1 MKTGFFTFGHLV
13 LLLSLSFGMTAC
25 NESEFYEKE
34 SLISNIDGPNGEA
47 DSGVDGGETSGS
59 SDGGAEGGVD
69 GGVAGGVDGGVDG
82 GTTVGS
88 SGGSSGGDSG
98 GSSGGSSGSTAG
110 GSYAGI
116 TENFMQSASQ
126 TKKLDIV
133 WVIDDSGSMSDEQ
146 DALGRNFSAFID
158 DFITKDVDFKM
169 GITTTDTRSG
179 YNGVMK
185 AGSEEKLT
193 SAKAKENE
201 AQFKLDF
208 KNLVKVGTK
217 GSGNERG
224 LQASKDFMDR
234 YVSSFV
240 RPDAYLAIVIVS
252 DEEDQSSGSV
262 QTFTDALKQHKNSA
276 GLVKVYTI
284 ADVNN
289 TNYGSGITVG
299 AERYIAAAEQ
309 TAGVAANIRDDF
321 HTVLTGMGET
331 IINLLDSFAL
341 AHQPVPGTL
350 KVYVNGA
357 LTTAYTF
364 DSASRSIKF
373 NANSVPAAGAEIKV
387 TYSK

>member
-47 DSGVDGGETSGS
+47 DSGVGGGETSGS
-59 SDGGAEGGVD
+59 SDGGAD
-69 GGVAGGVDGGVDG
+69 GGAEGGVDG

-98 GSSGGSSGSTAG
+98 GDSAGSTAG

-133 WVIDDSGSMSDEQ
+133 WIIDSSGSMSDEQ
-146 DALGRNFSAFID
+146 DALGRNFASFID

-169 GITTTDTRSG
+169 GVTTTDTRSG
-179 YNGVMK
+179 HNGVMV

-193 SAKAKENE
+193 SAAAKANE

-208 KNLVKVGTK
+208 KNLVKVGTS
-217 GSGNERG
+217 GSGNEKG
-224 LQASKDFMDR
+224 LQASRDFMNR
-234 YVSSFV
+234 YSATFL
-240 RPDAYLAIVIVS
+240 RPDAYLAVVIVS
-252 DEEDQSSGSV
+252 DEEDQSSDSV
-262 QTFTDALKQHKNSA
+262 SAYVDSLKQHKNSA

-289 TNYGSGITVG
+289 TNYGPGVTVG

-309 TAGVAANIRDDF
+309 SAGVAANIRDDF
-321 HTVLTGMGET
+321 HSVLTGMGET